1 MVSIII
7 YLIMISIYCV
17 SPLPLQFIMLII
29 NTLVPDPIP
38 ILDELIMYIG
48 FINKL
53 SSLENILDF
62 IVDHK
67 IISFII
73 GIIVLVIIFNLIC

>member
-1 MVSIII
+1 M
-7 YLIMISIYCV
+7 IMISIYCV

-73 GIIVLVIIFNLIC
+73 GIIVLVIIFNLVC

>member
-73 GIIVLVIIFNLIC
+73 GIIVLVIIFNLVC

>member
-1 MVSIII
+1 
-7 YLIMISIYCV
+7 MISIYCV

-73 GIIVLVIIFNLIC
+73 GIIVLVIIFNLVC